1 MFLVANSFGSGYVFV
16 EIWVGE
22 VGVGSLISFVVILV
36 SESIFKPVSNAN
48 LGLVSVLV
56 HFN

>member
-16 EIWVGE
+16 EIWVRE

>member
-22 VGVGSLISFVVILV
+22 VSIGSLISFVVILV
-36 SESIFKPVSNAN
+36 SESIFKPVSNAY